1 MRSRSADFK
10 NRICDVVNDWKRNA
24 GRTPSLK
31 EIGDELGVNK
41 STIYRYLMEMNEEG
55 LLVYDGVSIDT
66 KELNHRTMNTARAA
80 IVGSIPCGEAQAE
93 EEYVE
98 EYVNLPTN
106 LFGKGDF
113 YILRAKGDSME
124 DAGISEGD
132 LVVILKQQTAEIGD
146 IVVALD
152 DQSQNTLK
160 RFAGFNENHKVILE
174 YMNEAVYPGKTI
186 WVNELTVQGVA
197 KHVIKSL

>member
-1 MRSRSADFK
+1 MRSRSIDFK
-10 NRICDVVNDWKRNA
+10 NKICDIVNYWKRST

-55 LLVYDGVSIDT
+55 FLAYNGNSIDT

-132 LVVILKQQTAEIGD
+132 LVVILKQPNAEIGD

-174 YMNEAVYPGKTI
+174 YMNEAIYPGKTI
-186 WVNELTVQGVA
+186 VVNELTVQGVA
-197 KHVIKSL
+197 KHIIKRL

>member
-1 MRSRSADFK
+1 MRSKSAELK
-10 NRICDVVNDWKRNA
+10 TKICDTVNDWKRNV

-31 EIGDELGVNK
+31 ELGDELGVNK
-41 STIYRYLMEMNEEG
+41 STIYRYLVEMNEDG
-55 LLVYDGVSIDT
+55 LLEYDGSSIDT
-66 KELNHRTMNTARAA
+66 KELNRRTMNTARAA
-80 IVGSIPCGEAQAE
+80 IVGSIPCGEAQSE

-124 DAGISEGD
+124 DAGICEGD
-132 LVVILKQQTAEIGD
+132 LVIIKKQCTAEVGD
-146 IVVALD
+146 IIVALD
-152 DQSQNTLK
+152 GDNQNTLK
-160 RFAGFNENHKVILE
+160 RYGGITKKGEAVLE

-186 WVNELTVQGVA
+186 RVKTLVVQGVA
-197 KHVIKSL
+197 EHVLKSL